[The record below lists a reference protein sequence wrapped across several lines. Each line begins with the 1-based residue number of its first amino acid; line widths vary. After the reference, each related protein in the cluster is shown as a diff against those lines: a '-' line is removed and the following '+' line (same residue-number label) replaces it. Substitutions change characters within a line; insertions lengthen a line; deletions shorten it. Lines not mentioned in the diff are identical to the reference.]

1 MKMILFNQ
9 NPMIT
14 KLLESV
20 SKKLELSIE
29 NFNHYQE
36 LSVRLKEDPEWLLI
50 ADDECLEKLDQVDWL
65 ELKEI
70 ISQNKNSVCMYKKGN
85 EAQPFLEGFEM
96 KIKKPF
102 LPTEMLKV
110 LQKKL
115 GSDMSELEPSQ
126 NLDPTQEVLETNW
139 DELEN
144 LGDLEAL
151 AKEEPNNEEQL
162 LPTLDAQEEK
172 EEVKET
178 PQKEEKPKDDETQE
192 GDETPKDEEVS
203 KELETQEKLEIP
215 KEETQEEQVKEQEP
229 IKEETQEIK
238 EEKQEE
244 TQDSPSA
251 QELEAMQEL
260 VKEIQENSNENKEE
274 TQESAEI
281 PQDKE
286 IQEVVTEKTQ
296 VQELEV
302 PKEKTQESAEAL
314 QETQAH
320 ELEKQEIAETPQ
332 EKEKQ
337 EIAETPQ
344 EKEKQEI
351 AETPQE
357 KEKQEIAETP
367 QEKEK
372 QEIAETPQELE
383 IPQAQEKETPQEETQ
398 EKETPQEETQEKE
411 TPQEETQEKETPQE
425 ETQETETQNQETPPK
440 VQEET
445 KEKTQEDNYE
455 SIEDIPEPVM
465 AKAMGEEL
473 PFLNEAVAKTPNNE
487 NDTETPKESD
497 IKTSQEKEESDKT
510 SSPLEL
516 RLNLQDLLKS
526 LNQESL
532 KSLLENKTLSIK
544 ITLEDKK
551 PDA

>member
-9 NPMIT
+9 NPMIA

-36 LSVRLKEDPEWLLI
+36 LSAHLKKDPEWLLI

-115 GSDMSELEPSQ
+115 GSNASELEPSQ
-126 NLDPTQEVLETNW
+126 NSDPTQEVLETNW

-151 AKEEPNNEEQL
+151 TKEEPNNEEQL

-172 EEVKET
+172 EEIKEEIKET
-178 PQKEEKPKDDETQE
+178 PQEEKPKDDETQE
-192 GDETPKDEEVS
+192 GETLKDKEVS
-203 KELETQEKLEIP
+203 KELETQEELEIP
-215 KEETQEEQVKEQEP
+215 KEETQEEVKEEMKEETQEQV
-229 IKEETQEIK
+229 KEETQEIK
-238 EEKQEE
+238 EEKQEK

-260 VKEIQENSNENKEE
+260 VKEIQENSNGQEDKKE

-296 VQELEV
+296 VQELEI

-332 EKEKQ
+332 EKE
-337 EIAETPQ
+337 TPQ
-344 EKEKQEI
+344 TQDEK
-351 AETPQE
+351 PQE
-357 KEKQEIAETP
+357 
-367 QEKEK
+367 
-372 QEIAETPQELE
+372 
-383 IPQAQEKETPQEETQ
+383 
-398 EKETPQEETQEKE
+398 
-411 TPQEETQEKETPQE
+411 
-425 ETQETETQNQETPPK
+425 
-440 VQEET
+440 
-445 KEKTQEDNYE
+445 DHYE

-473 PFLNEAVAKTPNNE
+473 PFLNEAVAETPNNE

-497 IKTSQEKEESDKT
+497 IKTPQEKEQSDKT

-516 RLNLQDLLKS
+516 HLNLQNLLKS

-551 PDA
+551 PNA

>member
-9 NPMIT
+9 NPMIA

-36 LSVRLKEDPEWLLI
+36 LSARLKKDPEWLLI

-65 ELKEI
+65 ELKET

-96 KIKKPF
+96 KMKKPF
-102 LPTEMLKV
+102 LPTEVLKI

-115 GSDMSELEPSQ
+115 GSNINELEPSQ

-172 EEVKET
+172 EEIKET
-178 PQKEEKPKDDETQE
+178 PQEEEKEEIKETPQEEEKPKDDETQE
-192 GDETPKDEEVS
+192 GETPKDEEVS

-215 KEETQEEQVKEQEP
+215 
-229 IKEETQEIK
+229 KEETQEIK

-260 VKEIQENSNENKEE
+260 VKEIQENSNDQEDKKE

-281 PQDKE
+281 SQDKE
-286 IQEVVTEKTQ
+286 IQEVVTEK
-296 VQELEV
+296 
-302 PKEKTQESAEAL
+302 
-314 QETQAH
+314 TQAH

-332 EKEKQ
+332 E
-337 EIAETPQ
+337 
-344 EKEKQEI
+344 
-351 AETPQE
+351 
-357 KEKQEIAETP
+357 
-367 QEKEK
+367 
-372 QEIAETPQELE
+372 LE
-383 IPQAQEKETPQEETQ
+383 IPQVQEKETPQEETQ
-398 EKETPQEETQEKE
+398 EVVTEKTQVQEKE
-411 TPQEETQEKETPQE
+411 TP
-425 ETQETETQNQETPPK
+425 
-440 VQEET
+440 
-445 KEKTQEDNYE
+445 KTQEDHYE

-473 PFLNEAVAKTPNNE
+473 PFLSESVTETSKNE
-487 NDTETPKESD
+487 NNTETP
-497 IKTSQEKEESDKT
+497 QEKEESDKT

-516 RLNLQDLLKS
+516 HLNLQDLLKS

-544 ITLEDKK
+544 ITLEDKN
-551 PDA
+551 PHA

>member
-9 NPMIT
+9 NPMIA

-36 LSVRLKEDPEWLLI
+36 LSAHLKKDPEWLLI
-50 ADDECLEKLDQVDWL
+50 ADDECLEKLDQIDWL
-65 ELKEI
+65 ELKET

-102 LPTEMLKV
+102 LPTEMLKI

-115 GSDMSELEPSQ
+115 GSNISELEPSQ

-162 LPTLDAQEEK
+162 LPTLNAQEEK
-172 EEVKET
+172 EEVKQEEKET
-178 PQKEEKPKDDETQE
+178 PQEEEKPKDDETQE

-203 KELETQEKLEIP
+203 KELEIQEELEIP
-215 KEETQEEQVKEQEP
+215 KEEMQEEVKEEIKEETQEQEP
-229 IKEETQEIK
+229 IKEEMQEIK
-238 EEKQEE
+238 EEKQEK

-260 VKEIQENSNENKEE
+260 VKEIQENSNEDKKE
-274 TQESAEI
+274 TQENAKT
-281 PQDKE
+281 PQDVENQAQE
-286 IQEVVTEKTQ
+286 IQEETQEVVTEAPQTQ
-296 VQELEV
+296 EIAETPQELEN
-302 PKEKTQESAEAL
+302 
-314 QETQAH
+314 
-320 ELEKQEIAETPQ
+320 QEIAETPQ
-332 EKEKQ
+332 EKEM
-337 EIAETPQ
+337 
-344 EKEKQEI
+344 
-351 AETPQE
+351 
-357 KEKQEIAETP
+357 
-367 QEKEK
+367 
-372 QEIAETPQELE
+372 QEL
-383 IPQAQEKETPQEETQ
+383 
-398 EKETPQEETQEKE
+398 
-411 TPQEETQEKETPQE
+411 ETPQE
-425 ETQETETQNQETPPK
+425 ETQETQEVVAEKTQAQEKETP
-440 VQEET
+440 
-445 KEKTQEDNYE
+445 KTQEDHYE

-473 PFLNEAVAKTPNNE
+473 PFLSESVTETSKNE
-487 NDTETPKESD
+487 NDTETPKESVTE
-497 IKTSQEKEESDKT
+497 TSKNENNTETPQEKEESDKT

>member
-20 SKKLELSIE
+20 SKKLELSME

-36 LSVRLKEDPEWLLI
+36 LFTRLKEDPEWFLI

-85 EAQPFLEGFEM
+85 EVQPFLEGFEM

-102 LPTEMLKV
+102 LPTEVLKI

-115 GSDMSELEPSQ
+115 GSNINELEPSQ

-151 AKEEPNNEEQL
+151 VQEEPNNEEQL
-162 LPTLDAQEEK
+162 LPTLNDQEVKEEEK

-178 PQKEEKPKDDETQE
+178 PQEEEKPKDDETQE

-203 KELETQEKLEIP
+203 KELETQEELEIP
-215 KEETQEEQVKEQEP
+215 EEETQEEQVKEQEP
-229 IKEETQEIK
+229 IKKETQENK
-238 EEKQEE
+238 EEKQEK

-260 VKEIQENSNENKEE
+260 VKEIQENSNGQENKEE

-296 VQELEV
+296 AQELEI

-332 EKEKQ
+332 E
-337 EIAETPQ
+337 
-344 EKEKQEI
+344 
-351 AETPQE
+351 
-357 KEKQEIAETP
+357 
-367 QEKEK
+367 
-372 QEIAETPQELE
+372 LE
-383 IPQAQEKETPQEETQ
+383 IPQAQEKETPQEKTQ
-398 EKETPQEETQEKE
+398 EKETPKDESMQESAQNLQDKETPQEETQE
-411 TPQEETQEKETPQE
+411 
-425 ETQETETQNQETPPK
+425 
-440 VQEET
+440 
-445 KEKTQEDNYE
+445 DHYE

-497 IKTSQEKEESDKT
+497 IKAPQEKEESDKT

-551 PDA
+551 PNA

>member
-9 NPMIT
+9 NPMIE

-36 LSVRLKEDPEWLLI
+36 LSARLKEDPEWLLI

-65 ELKEI
+65 ELKET
-70 ISQNKNSVCMYKKGN
+70 ISQNKNSVCMSVCMYKKGN

-115 GSDMSELEPSQ
+115 GSNMSELEPSQ
-126 NLDPTQEVLETNW
+126 NLDPTQEILETNW
-139 DELEN
+139 DELES

-162 LPTLDAQEEK
+162 LPTLNEQEGETPKEEAQEEVKK
-172 EEVKET
+172 EEVKEMQEEIKEKEKQEVAES
-178 PQKEEKPKDDETQE
+178 PQDEEKPKDDETQ
-192 GDETPKDEEVS
+192 GSVETPKDEEVS
-203 KELETQEKLEIP
+203 KELETQEQVETP
-215 KEETQEEQVKEQEP
+215 KEETQEQEP

-238 EEKQEE
+238 EEKQEK

-260 VKEIQENSNENKEE
+260 VKEIQENSNKDKKE
-274 TQESAEI
+274 TQESAET

-296 VQELEV
+296 AQELEI
-302 PKEKTQESAEAL
+302 PKEKTQEIAEK
-314 QETQAH
+314 TQAQG
-320 ELEKQEIAETPQ
+320 LEKE
-332 EKEKQ
+332 
-337 EIAETPQ
+337 
-344 EKEKQEI
+344 
-351 AETPQE
+351 
-357 KEKQEIAETP
+357 
-367 QEKEK
+367 
-372 QEIAETPQELE
+372 EIAETPQELE
-383 IPQAQEKETPQEETQ
+383 VQDEKLQENETPKDENMQESAQNLQEKETQELETPQAQ
-398 EKETPQEETQEKE
+398 DETPQE
-411 TPQEETQEKETPQE
+411 
-425 ETQETETQNQETPPK
+425 
-440 VQEET
+440 
-445 KEKTQEDNYE
+445 DHYE

-473 PFLNEAVAKTPNNE
+473 PFLNE
-487 NDTETPKESD
+487 NDTETPKESV
-497 IKTSQEKEESDKT
+497 IKTPQEKEESDKT

-551 PDA
+551 PNE

>member
-9 NPMIT
+9 NPMIA

-36 LSVRLKEDPEWLLI
+36 LSAHLKKDPEWLLI

-115 GSDMSELEPSQ
+115 GSNISDLKPSQ

-172 EEVKET
+172 EEVKQEEKEEIKQT
-178 PQKEEKPKDDETQE
+178 PQEEEKPKDDETQE
-192 GDETPKDEEVS
+192 GEIPKDEEVS

-215 KEETQEEQVKEQEP
+215 KEETQEEVKEEIKEETQEQEP

-244 TQDSPSA
+244 TQDSPSV

-260 VKEIQENSNENKEE
+260 VKEIQENSNGQENKEE
-274 TQESAEI
+274 TQENAEI

-296 VQELEV
+296 AQELEIPKEKTQESTEALQETQAHELEI

-332 EKEKQ
+332 DV
-337 EIAETPQ
+337 
-344 EKEKQEI
+344 
-351 AETPQE
+351 
-357 KEKQEIAETP
+357 
-367 QEKEK
+367 
-372 QEIAETPQELE
+372 E
-383 IPQAQEKETPQEETQ
+383 IPQAQEKETPQDKETQ
-398 EKETPQEETQEKE
+398 EKETPQTQEVVTE
-411 TPQEETQEKETPQE
+411 QTQEYH
-425 ETQETETQNQETPPK
+425 
-440 VQEET
+440 
-445 KEKTQEDNYE
+445 YE

-487 NDTETPKESD
+487 NATETPKESVTE
-497 IKTSQEKEESDKT
+497 ISKNENATESPQEKEESDKT

-551 PDA
+551 PNA

>member
-1 MKMILFNQ
+1 MIE
-9 NPMIT
+9 

-20 SKKLELSIE
+20 SKKLELPIE

-36 LSVRLKEDPEWLLI
+36 LSVHLKKDPEWLLI

-85 EAQPFLEGFEM
+85 EAQPFLEGFEV

-102 LPTEMLKV
+102 LPTEVLKI

-115 GSDMSELEPSQ
+115 GSNISELEPSQ

-162 LPTLDAQEEK
+162 LPTLDVQEEK
-172 EEVKET
+172 EEIKEM
-178 PQKEEKPKDDETQE
+178 PQEEEKEEIKEMPQEEEKPKDDETQE
-192 GDETPKDEEVS
+192 GETSKDGEVS

-260 VKEIQENSNENKEE
+260 VKEIQENSNGQEDKKE
-274 TQESAEI
+274 TQENAEI

-286 IQEVVTEKTQ
+286 IQEVVTEKT
-296 VQELEV
+296 
-302 PKEKTQESAEAL
+302 
-314 QETQAH
+314 
-320 ELEKQEIAETPQ
+320 
-332 EKEKQ
+332 
-337 EIAETPQ
+337 
-344 EKEKQEI
+344 
-351 AETPQE
+351 
-357 KEKQEIAETP
+357 
-367 QEKEK
+367 
-372 QEIAETPQELE
+372 
-383 IPQAQEKETPQEETQ
+383 QAQEKETPQEETQ
-398 EKETPQEETQEKE
+398 EKETPQTQDEK
-411 TPQEETQEKETPQE
+411 PQE
-425 ETQETETQNQETPPK
+425 
-440 VQEET
+440 
-445 KEKTQEDNYE
+445 DHYE
-455 SIEDIPEPVM
+455 NIEDIPEPVM

-497 IKTSQEKEESDKT
+497 IKTPQEKEESDKT

-551 PDA
+551 PNA

>member
-9 NPMIT
+9 NPMIE

-36 LSVRLKEDPEWLLI
+36 LSARLKEDPEWLLI

-102 LPTEMLKV
+102 LPTEVLKI

-115 GSDMSELEPSQ
+115 GSNMGELEPSQ
-126 NLDPTQEVLETNW
+126 NLDPTQEILETNW

-151 AKEEPNNEEQL
+151 AKEESNNEEQL
-162 LPTLDAQEEK
+162 LPTLNAQEGETPK
-172 EEVKET
+172 EEVQEEVKKEEIKEMQEEIKEKEKQEVAES
-178 PQKEEKPKDDETQE
+178 PKDEEKPKDDETQGSVE
-192 GDETPKDEEVS
+192 PPKDEEVS
-203 KELETQEKLEIP
+203 KELETQEEVETP
-215 KEETQEEQVKEQEP
+215 KEEAQEQEP

-238 EEKQEE
+238 EEKQEK

-260 VKEIQENSNENKEE
+260 VKEIQENSNDQENKKETQETQENTETPQDIETQELEIPKEEE
-274 TQESAEI
+274 TQEVA
-281 PQDKE
+281 
-286 IQEVVTEKTQ
+286 EKTQ
-296 VQELEV
+296 VQG
-302 PKEKTQESAEAL
+302 
-314 QETQAH
+314 
-320 ELEKQEIAETPQ
+320 LEKEEIAEISQENENQEAQDEKPQ
-332 EKEKQ
+332 EKE
-337 EIAETPQ
+337 
-344 EKEKQEI
+344 
-351 AETPQE
+351 
-357 KEKQEIAETP
+357 
-367 QEKEK
+367 
-372 QEIAETPQELE
+372 
-383 IPQAQEKETPQEETQ
+383 
-398 EKETPQEETQEKE
+398 
-411 TPQEETQEKETPQE
+411 
-425 ETQETETQNQETPPK
+425 TQETQD
-440 VQEET
+440 
-445 KEKTQEDNYE
+445 EKPQEDHYE

-487 NDTETPKESD
+487 NDTETSKNENNTETP
-497 IKTSQEKEESDKT
+497 QEKEESAKTPKSDKT

-551 PDA
+551 PNE

>member
-9 NPMIT
+9 NPMIA

-20 SKKLELSIE
+20 SKKLELSME

-36 LSVRLKEDPEWLLI
+36 LSTRLKEDSEWILI

-102 LPTEMLKV
+102 LPTEVLKI

-115 GSDMSELEPSQ
+115 GSNMSELEPSQ

-151 AKEEPNNEEQL
+151 VQEEPNNEEQL
-162 LPTLDAQEEK
+162 LPTLNAQEEK
-172 EEVKET
+172 EEIKEEKEEIKET
-178 PQKEEKPKDDETQE
+178 PQEEEKPKDDEVQESETQ
-192 GDETPKDEEVS
+192 KNEEVS
-203 KELETQEKLEIP
+203 KELETQEELEIP
-215 KEETQEEQVKEQEP
+215 KEETQEQAKEQEP
-229 IKEETQEIK
+229 TKEETQENK
-238 EEKQEE
+238 EEKQEK

-260 VKEIQENSNENKEE
+260 VKEIQENSNGQKDKKETQESTEIPQEE
-274 TQESAEI
+274 TQENAET
-281 PQDKE
+281 PQE
-286 IQEVVTEKTQ
+286 TEK
-296 VQELEV
+296 QELETQ
-302 PKEKTQESAEAL
+302 EKTQENAETP
-314 QETQAH
+314 QET
-320 ELEKQEIAETPQ
+320 EKQELETQEKTQENAETPQETEKQESAGTPQ

-337 EIAETPQ
+337 ESAGTPQ
-344 EKEKQEI
+344 EKTQK
-351 AETPQE
+351 
-357 KEKQEIAETP
+357 
-367 QEKEK
+367 
-372 QEIAETPQELE
+372 L
-383 IPQAQEKETPQEETQ
+383 ETQ
-398 EKETPQEETQEKE
+398 E
-411 TPQEETQEKETPQE
+411 
-425 ETQETETQNQETPPK
+425 
-440 VQEET
+440 
-445 KEKTQEDNYE
+445 DHYE

-465 AKAMGEEL
+465 AQAMGEEL
-473 PFLNEAVAKTPNNE
+473 PFLNEAVAKIPNNE
-487 NDTETPKESD
+487 NDTETPKESV
-497 IKTSQEKEESDKT
+497 IKTPQEKEESIETPKESDKT

-516 RLNLQDLLKS
+516 RLNLQDLLNS

>member
-36 LSVRLKEDPEWLLI
+36 LSAHLKEDLEWLLI

-85 EAQPFLEGFEM
+85 EAQPFLEGFEV

-102 LPTEMLKV
+102 LPTEILKI

-115 GSDMSELEPSQ
+115 GSNMSELEPSQ

-151 AKEEPNNEEQL
+151 VQEEPNNEEQL
-162 LPTLDAQEEK
+162 LPTLNDQEEK
-172 EEVKET
+172 QEVKET
-178 PQKEEKPKDDETQE
+178 PQEEEKPKDDETQE
-192 GDETPKDEEVS
+192 NETPKDKEVS
-203 KELETQEKLEIP
+203 KELETQEEV
-215 KEETQEEQVKEQEP
+215 KEEMQEEVKEEMQEERVKEQEP

-238 EEKQEE
+238 EEKQEK
-244 TQDSPSA
+244 TQDSPSV

-260 VKEIQENSNENKEE
+260 VKEIQENSNEDKKEIQENAE
-274 TQESAEI
+274 TLQETPQDVEIPQESAEI
-281 PQDKE
+281 PQ
-286 IQEVVTEKTQ
+286 
-296 VQELEV
+296 
-302 PKEKTQESAEAL
+302 ESAE
-314 QETQAH
+314 
-320 ELEKQEIAETPQ
+320 
-332 EKEKQ
+332 
-337 EIAETPQ
+337 
-344 EKEKQEI
+344 
-351 AETPQE
+351 
-357 KEKQEIAETP
+357 
-367 QEKEK
+367 
-372 QEIAETPQELE
+372 
-383 IPQAQEKETPQEETQ
+383 IPQEKETPQTQ
-398 EKETPQEETQEKE
+398 EKETPKDENMQESMQNLQEKEIQEAQDE
-411 TPQEETQEKETPQE
+411 TPQE
-425 ETQETETQNQETPPK
+425 
-440 VQEET
+440 
-445 KEKTQEDNYE
+445 DHYE

-487 NDTETPKESD
+487 NDTETP
-497 IKTSQEKEESDKT
+497 QEKEQSDKT

-551 PDA
+551 PNA

>member
-20 SKKLELSIE
+20 SKKLELSMQD
-29 NFNHYQE
+29 FNRYQE
-36 LSVRLKEDPEWLLI
+36 LSTRLKEDPEWILI

-102 LPTEMLKV
+102 LPTEVLKI

-115 GSDMSELEPSQ
+115 GSNASELEPSQ

-151 AKEEPNNEEQL
+151 AQEEPNNEEQL
-162 LPTLDAQEEK
+162 LPTLNDQ
-172 EEVKET
+172 EVKET
-178 PQKEEKPKDDETQE
+178 PQEEEKPKDDETQE
-192 GDETPKDEEVS
+192 GETLKDKEVS
-203 KELETQEKLEIP
+203 KELETQEEI
-215 KEETQEEQVKEQEP
+215 KEETQEQAKEQEP

-238 EEKQEE
+238 EEKQEK

-260 VKEIQENSNENKEE
+260 VKEIQENSNGQEDKKETQENTEIPQENAE
-274 TQESAEI
+274 TPQDVETQELETPQDVETQELETPQESAEI
-281 PQDKE
+281 PQ
-286 IQEVVTEKTQ
+286 EK
-296 VQELEV
+296 
-302 PKEKTQESAEAL
+302 
-314 QETQAH
+314 ETQD
-320 ELEKQEIAETPQ
+320 IETPQ
-332 EKEKQ
+332 E
-337 EIAETPQ
+337 TPQ
-344 EKEKQEI
+344 K
-351 AETPQE
+351 
-357 KEKQEIAETP
+357 
-367 QEKEK
+367 
-372 QEIAETPQELE
+372 L
-383 IPQAQEKETPQEETQ
+383 ETQ
-398 EKETPQEETQEKE
+398 E
-411 TPQEETQEKETPQE
+411 
-425 ETQETETQNQETPPK
+425 
-440 VQEET
+440 
-445 KEKTQEDNYE
+445 DHYE
-455 SIEDIPEPVM
+455 NIEDIPEPVM
-465 AKAMGEEL
+465 AQAMGEAL
-473 PFLNEAVAKTPNNE
+473 PFLNEIVAKTPNNE
-487 NDTETPKESD
+487 NDIKTPKESV
-497 IKTSQEKEESDKT
+497 IKTPQEKEESNKA

>member
-20 SKKLELSIE
+20 SKKLELPME

-36 LSVRLKEDPEWLLI
+36 LSVHLKEDPEWILI

-65 ELKEI
+65 ELKET

-85 EAQPFLEGFEM
+85 EAQPFLEDFEM

-115 GSDMSELEPSQ
+115 GSDMSDLEPSQ

-151 AKEEPNNEEQL
+151 VQEEPNNEEQL
-162 LPTLDAQEEK
+162 LPTLNDQEEK
-172 EEVKET
+172 EKVKEEEKQEIKET
-178 PQKEEKPKDDETQE
+178 PKEEEKPKDDETQE
-192 GDETPKDEEVS
+192 NETPKDKEVS
-203 KELETQEKLEIP
+203 KELEMQEEVKG
-215 KEETQEEQVKEQEP
+215 ETQEEQVKEQEP
-229 IKEETQEIK
+229 IKEETQENK

-260 VKEIQENSNENKEE
+260 VKEIQENSNEDKKE

-286 IQEVVTEKTQ
+286 IQEIVTEKTQ
-296 VQELEV
+296 AQELEI

-314 QETQAH
+314 QETQ
-320 ELEKQEIAETPQ
+320 EVVTEKTQV
-332 EKEKQ
+332 
-337 EIAETPQ
+337 
-344 EKEKQEI
+344 
-351 AETPQE
+351 
-357 KEKQEIAETP
+357 
-367 QEKEK
+367 
-372 QEIAETPQELE
+372 QELE
-383 IPQAQEKETPQEETQ
+383 IPKEKTQESAEALQETQEVVTEKTQVQEKETP
-398 EKETPQEETQEKE
+398 
-411 TPQEETQEKETPQE
+411 
-425 ETQETETQNQETPPK
+425 
-440 VQEET
+440 
-445 KEKTQEDNYE
+445 KTQEDHYE

-497 IKTSQEKEESDKT
+497 IKTPQEKEESDKT

-516 RLNLQDLLKS
+516 CLNLQDLLKS

-551 PDA
+551 PNA

>member
-20 SKKLELSIE
+20 SKKLELSVE
-29 NFNHYQE
+29 NFNRYQE
-36 LSVRLKEDPEWLLI
+36 LSVRLKEEQEWILI

-102 LPTEMLKV
+102 LPTEVLKI

-115 GSDMSELEPSQ
+115 GSNMSELEPSQ

-151 AKEEPNNEEQL
+151 VQEEPNNEEQL
-162 LPTLDAQEEK
+162 LPTLNAQEEK
-172 EEVKET
+172 EEVKEEVKET
-178 PQKEEKPKDDETQE
+178 PQEEEKPKDDETQE
-192 GDETPKDEEVS
+192 GEILKDKEIP
-203 KELETQEKLEIP
+203 KELEKQEEI
-215 KEETQEEQVKEQEP
+215 KEETQEEPIKEEKQEEVKEEKQEEPVKEQEP

-238 EEKQEE
+238 EEKQEK

-260 VKEIQENSNENKEE
+260 VKEIQENSDGQEDKKETQELEIPQEEIQESAE
-274 TQESAEI
+274 TPQESAEI
-281 PQDKE
+281 PQNVE
-286 IQEVVTEKTQ
+286 I
-296 VQELEV
+296 
-302 PKEKTQESAEAL
+302 PKA
-314 QETQAH
+314 
-320 ELEKQEIAETPQ
+320 
-332 EKEKQ
+332 
-337 EIAETPQ
+337 
-344 EKEKQEI
+344 
-351 AETPQE
+351 
-357 KEKQEIAETP
+357 
-367 QEKEK
+367 
-372 QEIAETPQELE
+372 QELE
-383 IPQAQEKETPQEETQ
+383 IPQEETQ
-398 EKETPQEETQEKE
+398 EKET
-411 TPQEETQEKETPQE
+411 
-425 ETQETETQNQETPPK
+425 
-440 VQEET
+440 
-445 KEKTQEDNYE
+445 QEDHYE
-455 SIEDIPEPVM
+455 SIEDIPELVM

-487 NDTETPKESD
+487 NNTETPKESVV
-497 IKTSQEKEESDKT
+497 KTPKEKEESDKT

-516 RLNLQDLLKS
+516 HLNLQDLLKS

>member
-20 SKKLELSIE
+20 SKKLELSME
-29 NFNHYQE
+29 DFNRYQE
-36 LSVRLKEDPEWLLI
+36 LSTRLKEDPEWILI

-65 ELKEI
+65 ELKET

-102 LPTEMLKV
+102 LPTEVLKV

-115 GSDMSELEPSQ
+115 GSNMSDLEPSQ
-126 NLDPTQEVLETNW
+126 NLDPAQEVLETNW

-144 LGDLEAL
+144 LGDLKAL
-151 AKEEPNNEEQL
+151 VQEEPNNEEQL
-162 LPTLDAQEEK
+162 LPTLNDQKEKEEVKEEEK

-178 PQKEEKPKDDETQE
+178 PQEEEKPKDNETQE
-192 GDETPKDEEVS
+192 SETQKNEEVS
-203 KELETQEKLEIP
+203 KELETQEELEISKEKTQEQAKEQEP
-215 KEETQEEQVKEQEP
+215 TKEETQEN
-229 IKEETQEIK
+229 K
-238 EEKQEE
+238 EEKQEK

-260 VKEIQENSNENKEE
+260 VKEIQENSNGQEDKKE
-274 TQESAEI
+274 TQENTET

-286 IQEVVTEKTQ
+286 TQENTETP
-296 VQELEV
+296 QELEKQELET
-302 PKEKTQESAEAL
+302 PQELEKQELDTPQELEKQELGTPQELEKQELGTPQELEKQELGTPQELEKQELETPQELEKQELETPQELEKQELKTQEKTQESAE
-314 QETQAH
+314 
-320 ELEKQEIAETPQ
+320 TPQ
-332 EKEKQ
+332 EKTQK
-337 EIAETPQ
+337 
-344 EKEKQEI
+344 
-351 AETPQE
+351 
-357 KEKQEIAETP
+357 
-367 QEKEK
+367 
-372 QEIAETPQELE
+372 LE
-383 IPQAQEKETPQEETQ
+383 I
-398 EKETPQEETQEKE
+398 
-411 TPQEETQEKETPQE
+411 
-425 ETQETETQNQETPPK
+425 
-440 VQEET
+440 
-445 KEKTQEDNYE
+445 QEDHYE

-465 AKAMGEEL
+465 AQAMGEEL
-473 PFLNEAVAKTPNNE
+473 PFLNESVAKTSNNK
-487 NDTETPKESD
+487 NDTETPKESV
-497 IKTSQEKEESDKT
+497 IKTPQEKEESDKT

>member
-36 LSVRLKEDPEWLLI
+36 LSARLKEDPEWLLI

-65 ELKEI
+65 ELKET

-115 GSDMSELEPSQ
+115 GSNMSELEPSQ
-126 NLDPTQEVLETNW
+126 NSDPTQEILETNW

-162 LPTLDAQEEK
+162 LPTLSEQEEK
-172 EEVKET
+172 EEIKET

-192 GDETPKDEEVS
+192 SETPKDEEVS

-215 KEETQEEQVKEQEP
+215 KEETQEEVKEEIKEEAQEEVKEETQEEQVKEQEP

-238 EEKQEE
+238 EEKQEK

-260 VKEIQENSNENKEE
+260 VKEIQENSNENKKE

-302 PKEKTQESAEAL
+302 PKEKAQESAEAL
-314 QETQAH
+314 QETQAQ

-332 EKEKQ
+332 DVEV
-337 EIAETPQ
+337 PQ
-344 EKEKQEI
+344 S
-351 AETPQE
+351 
-357 KEKQEIAETP
+357 
-367 QEKEK
+367 
-372 QEIAETPQELE
+372 
-383 IPQAQEKETPQEETQ
+383 QEKETPQEETQ
-398 EKETPQEETQEKE
+398 EKETPQTQDEK
-411 TPQEETQEKETPQE
+411 PQE
-425 ETQETETQNQETPPK
+425 
-440 VQEET
+440 
-445 KEKTQEDNYE
+445 DHYE

-473 PFLNEAVAKTPNNE
+473 PFLNESVAKTPNNE
-487 NDTETPKESD
+487 NATETPKESVTE
-497 IKTSQEKEESDKT
+497 TSKNENDTETPQEKEESDKT

-551 PDA
+551 PNA

>member
-9 NPMIT
+9 NPMIA

-20 SKKLELSIE
+20 SKKLELPME

-36 LSVRLKEDPEWLLI
+36 LSAHLKEDPEWLLI

-102 LPTEMLKV
+102 LPTEVLKI

-115 GSDMSELEPSQ
+115 GSNINELEPSQ

-162 LPTLDAQEEK
+162 LPTLDVQEKEEVKETPQEEK

-178 PQKEEKPKDDETQE
+178 PQEEKPKDDETQE
-192 GDETPKDEEVS
+192 SETPKDEEVS
-203 KELETQEKLEIP
+203 KELETQEEV

-229 IKEETQEIK
+229 IKEEMQEIK
-238 EEKQEE
+238 EEKQEK
-244 TQDSPSA
+244 TQDSPST

-260 VKEIQENSNENKEE
+260 VKEIQENSNEDKKE
-274 TQESAEI
+274 TQES
-281 PQDKE
+281 
-286 IQEVVTEKTQ
+286 
-296 VQELEV
+296 
-302 PKEKTQESAEAL
+302 
-314 QETQAH
+314 
-320 ELEKQEIAETPQ
+320 AETPQ
-332 EKEKQ
+332 EKE
-337 EIAETPQ
+337 TPQ
-344 EKEKQEI
+344 
-351 AETPQE
+351 
-357 KEKQEIAETP
+357 
-367 QEKEK
+367 
-372 QEIAETPQELE
+372 
-383 IPQAQEKETPQEETQ
+383 TQ
-398 EKETPQEETQEKE
+398 EKETPKDENTQESVQNLQEKEIQKAQDE
-411 TPQEETQEKETPQE
+411 TPQE
-425 ETQETETQNQETPPK
+425 
-440 VQEET
+440 
-445 KEKTQEDNYE
+445 DHYE

-473 PFLNEAVAKTPNNE
+473 PFLNEAVAKIPNNE
-487 NDTETPKESD
+487 NDTETLKESD
-497 IKTSQEKEESDKT
+497 IKTPQEKEESDKT

-516 RLNLQDLLKS
+516 RLNLRDLLKS

>member
-1 MKMILFNQ
+1 MKIILFNQ

-20 SKKLELSIE
+20 SRKLELSME
-29 NFNHYQE
+29 DFNRYQE
-36 LSVRLKEDPEWLLI
+36 LSTRLKEDPEWILI

-65 ELKEI
+65 ELKET

-102 LPTEMLKV
+102 LPTEVLKV

-115 GSDMSELEPSQ
+115 GSNMSELEPSQ

-151 AKEEPNNEEQL
+151 VQEEPNNEEQL
-162 LPTLDAQEEK
+162 LPTLNDQEEKEEVKEEEK

-178 PQKEEKPKDDETQE
+178 PQEEEKPKDDEIQE
-192 GDETPKDEEVS
+192 GETLKDEEVS
-203 KELETQEKLEIP
+203 KELETQEEAKEETQEQAKEQEPI
-215 KEETQEEQVKEQEP
+215 KEETQEEV
-229 IKEETQEIK
+229 KEETQEIK
-238 EEKQEE
+238 EEKQEK

-260 VKEIQENSNENKEE
+260 VKEIQENSNGQEDKKE
-274 TQESAEI
+274 TQENTEI
-281 PQDKE
+281 PQE
-286 IQEVVTEKTQ
+286 NAETPQETEK
-296 VQELEV
+296 QELETPQDV
-302 PKEKTQESAEAL
+302 ETQELEIQKNTEIP
-314 QETQAH
+314 QEN
-320 ELEKQEIAETPQ
+320 AETPQ
-332 EKEKQ
+332 EKTQK
-337 EIAETPQ
+337 
-344 EKEKQEI
+344 
-351 AETPQE
+351 
-357 KEKQEIAETP
+357 
-367 QEKEK
+367 
-372 QEIAETPQELE
+372 L
-383 IPQAQEKETPQEETQ
+383 ETQ
-398 EKETPQEETQEKE
+398 E
-411 TPQEETQEKETPQE
+411 
-425 ETQETETQNQETPPK
+425 
-440 VQEET
+440 
-445 KEKTQEDNYE
+445 DHYE

-465 AKAMGEEL
+465 AQAMGEEL
-473 PFLNEAVAKTPNNE
+473 PFLNEAVAKTSNNE
-487 NDTETPKESD
+487 NDTETPKKSV
-497 IKTSQEKEESDKT
+497 IKTTQEKEESDKT

>member
-20 SKKLELSIE
+20 SKKLELSME
-29 NFNHYQE
+29 DFNRYQE
-36 LSVRLKEDPEWLLI
+36 LSTRLKEDPEWILI

-65 ELKEI
+65 ELKET

-102 LPTEMLKV
+102 LPTEVLKV

-115 GSDMSELEPSQ
+115 GSNMSELEPSQ

-151 AKEEPNNEEQL
+151 VQEEPNNEEQL
-162 LPTLDAQEEK
+162 LPTLNDQEEK
-172 EEVKET
+172 KEVKET
-178 PQKEEKPKDDETQE
+178 PQEEKPKDDEIQE
-192 GDETPKDEEVS
+192 GETLKDEEVS
-203 KELETQEKLEIP
+203 KKLETQEELEIP
-215 KEETQEEQVKEQEP
+215 KEETQEQAKEQEP

-238 EEKQEE
+238 EEKQEK
-244 TQDSPSA
+244 TQDSPST

-260 VKEIQENSNENKEE
+260 VKEIQENSNGQEDKKETQENTETPQDVEISQETPQEKTQKLEIPQESAEIPQESAEIPQEKETQELEIPKEE
-274 TQESAEI
+274 TQESAE
-281 PQDKE
+281 
-286 IQEVVTEKTQ
+286 
-296 VQELEV
+296 
-302 PKEKTQESAEAL
+302 
-314 QETQAH
+314 
-320 ELEKQEIAETPQ
+320 TPQ
-332 EKEKQ
+332 EKTQK
-337 EIAETPQ
+337 
-344 EKEKQEI
+344 
-351 AETPQE
+351 
-357 KEKQEIAETP
+357 
-367 QEKEK
+367 
-372 QEIAETPQELE
+372 L
-383 IPQAQEKETPQEETQ
+383 ETQ
-398 EKETPQEETQEKE
+398 E
-411 TPQEETQEKETPQE
+411 
-425 ETQETETQNQETPPK
+425 
-440 VQEET
+440 
-445 KEKTQEDNYE
+445 DHYE

-473 PFLNEAVAKTPNNE
+473 PFLNESVAKTSNNE
-487 NDTETPKESD
+487 NDTETPKESV
-497 IKTSQEKEESDKT
+497 IKTPQEKEESDKT

>member
-20 SKKLELSIE
+20 SKKLELSME

-36 LSVRLKEDPEWLLI
+36 LSARLKEDPEWILI

-65 ELKEI
+65 ELKET
-70 ISQNKNSVCMYKKGN
+70 ISQNKNSVCMYKKGD

-102 LPTEMLKV
+102 LPTEILKV

-115 GSDMSELEPSQ
+115 GSNASDLEPSQ

-151 AKEEPNNEEQL
+151 AKEEPDNEEQL
-162 LPTLDAQEEK
+162 LPTLNDQEEKEEVKEEEKEEVKEEEK

-178 PQKEEKPKDDETQE
+178 PQEEKPKDDETQE

-203 KELETQEKLEIP
+203 KELETQEEV
-215 KEETQEEQVKEQEP
+215 KEEEQEEVKEEEQEEVKEEEQVKEQEP

-238 EEKQEE
+238 EEKQEK

-260 VKEIQENSNENKEE
+260 VKEIQENSNDQEDKKE

-296 VQELEV
+296 AQELEI

-320 ELEKQEIAETPQ
+320 ELEKQENAETPQ
-332 EKEKQ
+332 EKE
-337 EIAETPQ
+337 TPQ
-344 EKEKQEI
+344 TQDEK
-351 AETPQE
+351 PQE
-357 KEKQEIAETP
+357 
-367 QEKEK
+367 
-372 QEIAETPQELE
+372 
-383 IPQAQEKETPQEETQ
+383 
-398 EKETPQEETQEKE
+398 
-411 TPQEETQEKETPQE
+411 
-425 ETQETETQNQETPPK
+425 
-440 VQEET
+440 
-445 KEKTQEDNYE
+445 DHYE

-487 NDTETPKESD
+487 SDTETPKESD
-497 IKTSQEKEESDKT
+497 IKTPQEKEESDKT

-551 PDA
+551 PNA

>member
-9 NPMIT
+9 NPMIA

-36 LSVRLKEDPEWLLI
+36 LSAHLKKDPEWLLI

-65 ELKEI
+65 ELKET

-139 DELEN
+139 DELES

-172 EEVKET
+172 EEIKET
-178 PQKEEKPKDDETQE
+178 PQEEEKPKDDETQE

-244 TQDSPSA
+244 TQDSPST

-260 VKEIQENSNENKEE
+260 VKEIQENSNGQENKEE

-286 IQEVVTEKTQ
+286 IQEVVTEKTR
-296 VQELEV
+296 VQELEI
-302 PKEKTQESAEAL
+302 PKEKTQESTEAL

-332 EKEKQ
+332 E
-337 EIAETPQ
+337 
-344 EKEKQEI
+344 
-351 AETPQE
+351 
-357 KEKQEIAETP
+357 
-367 QEKEK
+367 
-372 QEIAETPQELE
+372 LE
-383 IPQAQEKETPQEETQ
+383 IPQVQEKEIPQEETQENTETPKDESMQESAQNLQDKETPQEETQ
-398 EKETPQEETQEKE
+398 E
-411 TPQEETQEKETPQE
+411 
-425 ETQETETQNQETPPK
+425 
-440 VQEET
+440 
-445 KEKTQEDNYE
+445 DHYE

-487 NDTETPKESD
+487 NDTETPKESVTE
-497 IKTSQEKEESDKT
+497 TSKNENDTETPQEEEIDKT

-551 PDA
+551 PNA

>member
-20 SKKLELSIE
+20 SKKLELSVE

-36 LSVRLKEDPEWLLI
+36 LSARLKEEPEWVLI

-65 ELKEI
+65 ELKET

-85 EAQPFLEGFEM
+85 EVQPFLEGFEM
-96 KIKKPF
+96 KIQKPF
-102 LPTEMLKV
+102 LPTEILKI

-115 GSDMSELEPSQ
+115 GSNINEPDPSQ

-151 AKEEPNNEEQL
+151 VQEEPNNEEQL
-162 LPTLDAQEEK
+162 LPTLNDQEEKEEIKEEEKEEKEEIKEEEKEEKEEIKEEEKEEK
-172 EEVKET
+172 EEVKEEIKET
-178 PQKEEKPKDDETQE
+178 PKEEEKPKEETQE
-192 GDETPKDEEVS
+192 GEALKDEEVS
-203 KELETQEKLEIP
+203 KELETQGEI
-215 KEETQEEQVKEQEP
+215 KEEMQEEVKEKVKEKVKEEEQEEVKEKVKEEEQEEVKEEEQVKEQEP
-229 IKEETQEIK
+229 IKEETQENK
-238 EEKQEE
+238 EEKQEK
-244 TQDSPSA
+244 TQDSPST

-260 VKEIQENSNENKEE
+260 VKEIQENSNSQEN
-274 TQESAEI
+274 
-281 PQDKE
+281 
-286 IQEVVTEKTQ
+286 
-296 VQELEV
+296 
-302 PKEKTQESAEAL
+302 KEKTQEK
-314 QETQAH
+314 T
-320 ELEKQEIAETPQ
+320 ETPQ
-332 EKEKQ
+332 DV
-337 EIAETPQ
+337 ETPQ
-344 EKEKQEI
+344 
-351 AETPQE
+351 
-357 KEKQEIAETP
+357 
-367 QEKEK
+367 
-372 QEIAETPQELE
+372 
-383 IPQAQEKETPQEETQ
+383 AQDKETQ
-398 EKETPQEETQEKE
+398 E
-411 TPQEETQEKETPQE
+411 
-425 ETQETETQNQETPPK
+425 
-440 VQEET
+440 
-445 KEKTQEDNYE
+445 DHYE

-487 NDTETPKESD
+487 NNTETPKKSV
-497 IKTSQEKEESDKT
+497 IKTSQEKEESTETPKESDKT

-551 PDA
+551 PNA

>member
-20 SKKLELSIE
+20 SKKLELPIE

-36 LSVRLKEDPEWLLI
+36 LSACLKEDPEWLLI

-65 ELKEI
+65 ELKET

-85 EAQPFLEGFEM
+85 EMQPFLEDFEV

-151 AKEEPNNEEQL
+151 VQEEPNSEEQL

-178 PQKEEKPKDDETQE
+178 PQEEEKPKDDETQE
-192 GDETPKDEEVS
+192 GETPKDKEVS
-203 KELETQEKLEIP
+203 KELETQEELEIP
-215 KEETQEEQVKEQEP
+215 KEETQKEVKEEIKEETQEQEP
-229 IKEETQEIK
+229 IKEETQENK

-260 VKEIQENSNENKEE
+260 VKEIQENSNEDKKE
-274 TQESAEI
+274 TQESTEI

-296 VQELEV
+296 AQELEI

-320 ELEKQEIAETPQ
+320 EL
-332 EKEKQ
+332 
-337 EIAETPQ
+337 
-344 EKEKQEI
+344 EKQEI

-398 EKETPQEETQEKE
+398 EKETPKDESMQESAQNLQEKE
-411 TPQEETQEKETPQE
+411 TP
-425 ETQETETQNQETPPK
+425 
-440 VQEET
+440 
-445 KEKTQEDNYE
+445 KTQEDHYE
-455 SIEDIPEPVM
+455 NIEDIPEPVM

-473 PFLNEAVAKTPNNE
+473 PFLNEAVAKIPNNE
-487 NDTETPKESD
+487 NDTETPKESVAE
-497 IKTSQEKEESDKT
+497 TPNNENATETPQEEESDKT

-551 PDA
+551 PNA

>member
-20 SKKLELSIE
+20 SKKLELSME
-29 NFNHYQE
+29 DFNHYQE
-36 LSVRLKEDPEWLLI
+36 LSTRLKEDPEWILI

-65 ELKEI
+65 ELKET

-102 LPTEMLKV
+102 LPTEVLKV

-115 GSDMSELEPSQ
+115 GSNMSELEPSQ

-151 AKEEPNNEEQL
+151 VQEEPNNEEQL
-162 LPTLDAQEEK
+162 LPTLNAQEEK
-172 EEVKET
+172 EEIKET
-178 PQKEEKPKDDETQE
+178 PQEEEKPKDDETQE
-192 GDETPKDEEVS
+192 GETLKDEEVS
-203 KELETQEKLEIP
+203 KELETQEELEIP
-215 KEETQEEQVKEQEP
+215 KEETQEQAKEQEP
-229 IKEETQEIK
+229 IKEETQENK
-238 EEKQEE
+238 EEKQEK

-260 VKEIQENSNENKEE
+260 VKEIQENSNGQENKKE
-274 TQESAEI
+274 TQENTET
-281 PQDKE
+281 PQ
-286 IQEVVTEKTQ
+286 
-296 VQELEV
+296 
-302 PKEKTQESAEAL
+302 
-314 QETQAH
+314 
-320 ELEKQEIAETPQ
+320 ELEKQELETQENTETQESIETPQEKTQKLETPQDIETPQESAETPQ
-332 EKEKQ
+332 EKETQ
-337 EIAETPQ
+337 ELEIPQ
-344 EKEKQEI
+344 EKETQEL
-351 AETPQE
+351 
-357 KEKQEIAETP
+357 
-367 QEKEK
+367 
-372 QEIAETPQELE
+372 ETPQELE
-383 IPQAQEKETPQEETQ
+383 KQELETPQELEKQ
-398 EKETPQEETQEKE
+398 ELETPQEKTQESTKTPQEKTQKLETQE
-411 TPQEETQEKETPQE
+411 
-425 ETQETETQNQETPPK
+425 
-440 VQEET
+440 
-445 KEKTQEDNYE
+445 DHYE

-465 AKAMGEEL
+465 AQAMGEEL
-473 PFLNEAVAKTPNNE
+473 PFLNESVAKTSNNE
-487 NDTETPKESD
+487 NDTETPKESV
-497 IKTSQEKEESDKT
+497 IKTPQEKEESIETPKESDKT

-516 RLNLQDLLKS
+516 RLNLQDLLNS

-544 ITLEDKK
+544 IALEDKK

>member
-36 LSVRLKEDPEWLLI
+36 LSVRLKKDPEWLLI

-65 ELKEI
+65 ELKET

-102 LPTEMLKV
+102 LPTEVLKI

-172 EEVKET
+172 EEIKEEEKQEVKET
-178 PQKEEKPKDDETQE
+178 PQEEKPKDD
-192 GDETPKDEEVS
+192 
-203 KELETQEKLEIP
+203 ETQEKLEIP

-244 TQDSPSA
+244 TQDSPST

-260 VKEIQENSNENKEE
+260 VKEIQENSNGQEDKKE

-296 VQELEV
+296 AQELEIL
-302 PKEKTQESAEAL
+302 KEKTQESAEAL

-344 EKEKQEI
+344 EKE
-351 AETPQE
+351 TP
-357 KEKQEIAETP
+357 
-367 QEKEK
+367 
-372 QEIAETPQELE
+372 
-383 IPQAQEKETPQEETQ
+383 
-398 EKETPQEETQEKE
+398 
-411 TPQEETQEKETPQE
+411 
-425 ETQETETQNQETPPK
+425 
-440 VQEET
+440 
-445 KEKTQEDNYE
+445 KTQEDHYE

-487 NDTETPKESD
+487 NATETPKESVTEISKNEND
-497 IKTSQEKEESDKT
+497 TETPQEKEESDKT

-516 RLNLQDLLKS
+516 HLNLQDLLKS

>member
-20 SKKLELSIE
+20 SKKLELPME

-36 LSVRLKEDPEWLLI
+36 LSTRLKEDPEWLLI

-65 ELKEI
+65 ELKETV
-70 ISQNKNSVCMYKKGN
+70 SQNKNSVCMYKKGN

-115 GSDMSELEPSQ
+115 GSNTSELEPSQ

-162 LPTLDAQEEK
+162 LPTLDVQEEK

-178 PQKEEKPKDDETQE
+178 PQEEKKPKDDETQE
-192 GDETPKDEEVS
+192 GETPKDEEVS
-203 KELETQEKLEIP
+203 KELETQEELEIP
-215 KEETQEEQVKEQEP
+215 KEETQEEVKEETQEERVKEQEP
-229 IKEETQEIK
+229 IKEETQEEVK
-238 EEKQEE
+238 EEKQEK

-260 VKEIQENSNENKEE
+260 VKEIQENSNEDKKETQESAE
-274 TQESAEI
+274 TPQETPQDVEIPQESAEI
-281 PQDKE
+281 PQESAE
-286 IQEVVTEKTQ
+286 I
-296 VQELEV
+296 
-302 PKEKTQESAEAL
+302 PQESAE
-314 QETQAH
+314 
-320 ELEKQEIAETPQ
+320 
-332 EKEKQ
+332 
-337 EIAETPQ
+337 
-344 EKEKQEI
+344 
-351 AETPQE
+351 
-357 KEKQEIAETP
+357 
-367 QEKEK
+367 
-372 QEIAETPQELE
+372 
-383 IPQAQEKETPQEETQ
+383 IPQEKETPQTQ
-398 EKETPQEETQEKE
+398 EKETPKDENMQESMQNLQEKEIQEAQDE
-411 TPQEETQEKETPQE
+411 TPQE
-425 ETQETETQNQETPPK
+425 
-440 VQEET
+440 
-445 KEKTQEDNYE
+445 DHYE

-473 PFLNEAVAKTPNNE
+473 PFLNESVAKIPNNE

-497 IKTSQEKEESDKT
+497 IKTPQEKEESDKT

>member
-9 NPMIT
+9 NPMIA

-36 LSVRLKEDPEWLLI
+36 LSARLKKDPEWLLI
-50 ADDECLEKLDQVDWL
+50 ADDECLEKLDQIDWL

-96 KIKKPF
+96 KMKKPF
-102 LPTEMLKV
+102 LPTEVLKI

-115 GSDMSELEPSQ
+115 GSNINELEPSQ

-162 LPTLDAQEEK
+162 LPTLNDQEEK
-172 EEVKET
+172 EEIKEEIKET
-178 PQKEEKPKDDETQE
+178 PQEEKPKDDETQE
-192 GDETPKDEEVS
+192 GETLKDKEVS
-203 KELETQEKLEIP
+203 KELETQEELEIP

-244 TQDSPSA
+244 TQDSPSV

-260 VKEIQENSNENKEE
+260 VKEIQENSNEDKKE

-296 VQELEV
+296 AQELEI
-302 PKEKTQESAEAL
+302 PKEKTQESTEAL

-320 ELEKQEIAETPQ
+320 EL
-332 EKEKQ
+332 
-337 EIAETPQ
+337 
-344 EKEKQEI
+344 
-351 AETPQE
+351 
-357 KEKQEIAETP
+357 
-367 QEKEK
+367 EK

-398 EKETPQEETQEKE
+398 EIAETPQEKE
-411 TPQEETQEKETPQE
+411 TP
-425 ETQETETQNQETPPK
+425 
-440 VQEET
+440 
-445 KEKTQEDNYE
+445 KTQEDHYE

-473 PFLNEAVAKTPNNE
+473 PFLNEAVAKIPNNE
-487 NDTETPKESD
+487 NDTETPKESVTE
-497 IKTSQEKEESDKT
+497 TSKNENDTETPQEKEESNKT

>member
-9 NPMIT
+9 NPMIE

-36 LSVRLKEDPEWLLI
+36 LSARLKGDPEWLLI

-85 EAQPFLEGFEM
+85 ESQPFLEGFEM

-102 LPTEMLKV
+102 LPTEVLKI

-139 DELEN
+139 DELES

-178 PQKEEKPKDDETQE
+178 PQEEEKEEIKEMPQEEEKPKDDETQE
-192 GDETPKDEEVS
+192 GETSKDGEVS

-215 KEETQEEQVKEQEP
+215 KEETQEEVKEEIKEEVQEEV
-229 IKEETQEIK
+229 KEETQEIK

-274 TQESAEI
+274 TQENAEI

-296 VQELEV
+296 AQELEI

-332 EKEKQ
+332 E
-337 EIAETPQ
+337 
-344 EKEKQEI
+344 
-351 AETPQE
+351 
-357 KEKQEIAETP
+357 
-367 QEKEK
+367 
-372 QEIAETPQELE
+372 LE
-383 IPQAQEKETPQEETQ
+383 IPQV
-398 EKETPQEETQEKE
+398 
-411 TPQEETQEKETPQE
+411 QEKETPQE
-425 ETQETETQNQETPPK
+425 ETQETQEKEMPQTQD
-440 VQEET
+440 
-445 KEKTQEDNYE
+445 EKPQEDHYE

-487 NDTETPKESD
+487 NDTETPKESV
-497 IKTSQEKEESDKT
+497 IKTPQEKEESAKTPKSDKT

-516 RLNLQDLLKS
+516 HLNLQDLLKS

-551 PDA
+551 PNA

>member
-20 SKKLELSIE
+20 SKKLELSME
-29 NFNHYQE
+29 NFNRYQE
-36 LSVRLKEDPEWLLI
+36 LSTRLKEDPEWILI

-65 ELKEI
+65 ELKET

-102 LPTEMLKV
+102 LPTEILKI

-115 GSDMSELEPSQ
+115 GSNMSELEPSQ

-151 AKEEPNNEEQL
+151 VQEEPNNEEQL
-162 LPTLDAQEEK
+162 LPTLNAQEEK
-172 EEVKET
+172 EEVKEEVKET
-178 PQKEEKPKDDETQE
+178 PQEEKPKDDEIQE
-192 GDETPKDEEVS
+192 GETLKDEEVS
-203 KELETQEKLEIP
+203 KELETQEELEIP
-215 KEETQEEQVKEQEP
+215 
-229 IKEETQEIK
+229 KEETQEIK
-238 EEKQEE
+238 EEKQEKTQEEVKEKTQEEVKEKTQEEVKEKTQEEVKEKTQEEVKEQEPIKEE

-260 VKEIQENSNENKEE
+260 VKEIQENSNGQEDKKE
-274 TQESAEI
+274 TQEN
-281 PQDKE
+281 
-286 IQEVVTEKTQ
+286 T
-296 VQELEV
+296 
-302 PKEKTQESAEAL
+302 
-314 QETQAH
+314 
-320 ELEKQEIAETPQ
+320 ETPQ

-337 EIAETPQ
+337 ELETPQ
-344 EKEKQEI
+344 EKEKQEL
-351 AETPQE
+351 ETPQE
-357 KEKQEIAETP
+357 KEKQELETP
-367 QEKEK
+367 QEKEIQK
-372 QEIAETPQELE
+372 L
-383 IPQAQEKETPQEETQ
+383 ETPQEEIQ
-398 EKETPQEETQEKE
+398 ENTETPQKLEAQK
-411 TPQEETQEKETPQE
+411 
-425 ETQETETQNQETPPK
+425 
-440 VQEET
+440 
-445 KEKTQEDNYE
+445 DHYE
-455 SIEDIPEPVM
+455 SIADIPEPVM
-465 AKAMGEEL
+465 AQAMGEEL
-473 PFLNEAVAKTPNNE
+473 PFLNESIAKIPNNE
-487 NDTETPKESD
+487 NDTETSKESV
-497 IKTSQEKEESDKT
+497 IKTPQEKEESIETPKESDKT

>member
-20 SKKLELSIE
+20 SKKLELSME
-29 NFNHYQE
+29 DFNRYQE
-36 LSVRLKEDPEWLLI
+36 LSTRLKEDPEWILI

-65 ELKEI
+65 ELKET

-85 EAQPFLEGFEM
+85 EVQPFLEGFEM

-102 LPTEMLKV
+102 LPTEVLKV

-115 GSDMSELEPSQ
+115 GSNMSELEPSQ

-151 AKEEPNNEEQL
+151 VQEEPNNEEQL
-162 LPTLDAQEEK
+162 LPTLNDQEEK
-172 EEVKET
+172 EEVKEEEKEEVKEA
-178 PQKEEKPKDDETQE
+178 PQEEKPKDDEVQE
-192 GDETPKDEEVS
+192 GETLKDEEVS
-203 KELETQEKLEIP
+203 KELETQEELEIP
-215 KEETQEEQVKEQEP
+215 KEETQEQAKEQEP
-229 IKEETQEIK
+229 IK
-238 EEKQEE
+238 EE

-260 VKEIQENSNENKEE
+260 VKEIQENSNGQEDKKE
-274 TQESAEI
+274 TQENTET
-281 PQDKE
+281 PQ
-286 IQEVVTEKTQ
+286 
-296 VQELEV
+296 
-302 PKEKTQESAEAL
+302 
-314 QETQAH
+314 
-320 ELEKQEIAETPQ
+320 ELEKQELEKQELEKQELEKQELETQEKAQESAETPQDVETPQ
-332 EKEKQ
+332 EKEIPQ
-337 EIAETPQ
+337 ENTETPQ
-344 EKEKQEI
+344 K
-351 AETPQE
+351 
-357 KEKQEIAETP
+357 
-367 QEKEK
+367 
-372 QEIAETPQELE
+372 LE
-383 IPQAQEKETPQEETQ
+383 AQK
-398 EKETPQEETQEKE
+398 
-411 TPQEETQEKETPQE
+411 
-425 ETQETETQNQETPPK
+425 
-440 VQEET
+440 
-445 KEKTQEDNYE
+445 DHYE

-465 AKAMGEEL
+465 AQAMGEEL

-487 NDTETPKESD
+487 NDTETPKESV
-497 IKTSQEKEESDKT
+497 IKTPQEKEESDKT

-516 RLNLQDLLKS
+516 HLNLQDLLKS

>member
-36 LSVRLKEDPEWLLI
+36 LSAHLKKDPEWLLI

-65 ELKEI
+65 ELKET

-85 EAQPFLEGFEM
+85 ETQPFLEGFEV

-102 LPTEMLKV
+102 LPTEVLKI

-115 GSDMSELEPSQ
+115 GSNISELEPSQ

-162 LPTLDAQEEK
+162 LPTLNDQEEKEEIK

-178 PQKEEKPKDDETQE
+178 PQEEEKPKDDETQE
-192 GDETPKDEEVS
+192 GETPKDKEVS

-215 KEETQEEQVKEQEP
+215 KEKTQEQEP
-229 IKEETQEIK
+229 IKEETQENK
-238 EEKQEE
+238 EEKQEK

-260 VKEIQENSNENKEE
+260 VKEIQENSNDQEDKKE
-274 TQESAEI
+274 TQENAEI

-296 VQELEV
+296 AQELEI

-332 EKEKQ
+332 E
-337 EIAETPQ
+337 ETQ
-344 EKEKQEI
+344 EKETPKDESMQES
-351 AETPQE
+351 
-357 KEKQEIAETP
+357 
-367 QEKEK
+367 
-372 QEIAETPQELE
+372 
-383 IPQAQEKETPQEETQ
+383 AQNLQDKETPQEETQ
-398 EKETPQEETQEKE
+398 E
-411 TPQEETQEKETPQE
+411 
-425 ETQETETQNQETPPK
+425 
-440 VQEET
+440 
-445 KEKTQEDNYE
+445 DHYE

-473 PFLNEAVAKTPNNE
+473 PFLSESVAETPNNE
-487 NDTETPKESD
+487 NATETPKESD
-497 IKTSQEKEESDKT
+497 IKTPQEKEESDKT

-551 PDA
+551 PNA

>member
-20 SKKLELSIE
+20 SKKLELSME
-29 NFNHYQE
+29 DFNRYQE
-36 LSVRLKEDPEWLLI
+36 LSTRLKEEPEWILI

-102 LPTEMLKV
+102 LPTEALKV

-115 GSDMSELEPSQ
+115 GSNMSELEPSQ

-151 AKEEPNNEEQL
+151 VQEEPNNEEQL
-162 LPTLDAQEEK
+162 LPTLNDQEEK

-178 PQKEEKPKDDETQE
+178 PQEEKPKDDKIQE
-192 GDETPKDEEVS
+192 GETLKDEEIS
-203 KELETQEKLEIP
+203 KELETQEELEIP
-215 KEETQEEQVKEQEP
+215 
-229 IKEETQEIK
+229 KEETQEIK
-238 EEKQEE
+238 EEKQEK
-244 TQDSPSA
+244 TQDSPST

-260 VKEIQENSNENKEE
+260 VKEIQENSNGQEDKKE
-274 TQESAEI
+274 TQEN
-281 PQDKE
+281 
-286 IQEVVTEKTQ
+286 TETP
-296 VQELEV
+296 QELE
-302 PKEKTQESAEAL
+302 KQELEKQEKTQESAETP
-314 QETQAH
+314 QE
-320 ELEKQEIAETPQ
+320 LETPQ

-337 EIAETPQ
+337 ELETPQ
-344 EKEKQEI
+344 EKEI
-351 AETPQE
+351 PQE
-357 KEKQEIAETP
+357 EIQENT
-367 QEKEK
+367 
-372 QEIAETPQELE
+372 ETPQELE
-383 IPQAQEKETPQEETQ
+383 KQEL
-398 EKETPQEETQEKE
+398 EKQ
-411 TPQEETQEKETPQE
+411 
-425 ETQETETQNQETPPK
+425 
-440 VQEET
+440 
-445 KEKTQEDNYE
+445 EKTQESAETPQDVEIPQEEIQENTETPQKLETQEDHYE

-465 AKAMGEEL
+465 AQAMGEEL
-473 PFLNEAVAKTPNNE
+473 PFLNESVAKTPNNE
-487 NDTETPKESD
+487 NDTKTPKESV
-497 IKTSQEKEESDKT
+497 IKTPQEKEESDKT

>member
-20 SKKLELSIE
+20 SKKLELPME

-36 LSVRLKEDPEWLLI
+36 LSARLKEDPEWILI

-85 EAQPFLEGFEM
+85 EVQPFLEGFEM

-115 GSDMSELEPSQ
+115 GSDMSELEPNQ

-178 PQKEEKPKDDETQE
+178 PQEEENPKDDETQE
-192 GDETPKDEEVS
+192 NETSKDKEVS
-203 KELETQEKLEIP
+203 KELEAPQELEIP
-215 KEETQEEQVKEQEP
+215 KEETQEQEP
-229 IKEETQEIK
+229 IKEETQENK
-238 EEKQEE
+238 EEKQEK

-260 VKEIQENSNENKEE
+260 VKEIQENSNGQENKKE

-296 VQELEV
+296 AQELEI
-302 PKEKTQESAEAL
+302 PKEETQEIAEAL

-320 ELEKQEIAETPQ
+320 ELEKQENA
-332 EKEKQ
+332 
-337 EIAETPQ
+337 
-344 EKEKQEI
+344 
-351 AETPQE
+351 
-357 KEKQEIAETP
+357 
-367 QEKEK
+367 
-372 QEIAETPQELE
+372 
-383 IPQAQEKETPQEETQ
+383 ETQ
-398 EKETPQEETQEKE
+398 EKETPQTQDEK
-411 TPQEETQEKETPQE
+411 PQE
-425 ETQETETQNQETPPK
+425 
-440 VQEET
+440 
-445 KEKTQEDNYE
+445 DHYE

-487 NDTETPKESD
+487 NDTETPKESVTE
-497 IKTSQEKEESDKT
+497 TSKNENATETPQEEESDKT

-516 RLNLQDLLKS
+516 RLNLQDLLKN

-551 PDA
+551 PNA

>member
-1 MKMILFNQ
+1 MKIILFSQ
-9 NPMIT
+9 NPMIK

-20 SKKLELSIE
+20 SKKLELPMESHE
-29 NFNHYQE
+29 RYEE
-36 LSVRLKEDPEWLLI
+36 LSIHLKENPEWLLI
-50 ADDECLEKLDQVDWL
+50 ADDECLEKLDQADWL

-70 ISQNKNSVCMYKKGN
+70 VSQNKNSVCMYKKGN

-115 GSDMSELEPSQ
+115 GFQPSESDPNPTDPLELA
-126 NLDPTQEVLETNW
+126 QETLGTNW

-162 LPTLDAQEEK
+162 LPTLNDQEEKEEIK

-178 PQKEEKPKDDETQE
+178 PQEEEKPKEDEIQEGETQ
-192 GDETPKDEEVS
+192 KNEEVP
-203 KELETQEKLEIP
+203 KKLETQEELEVP
-215 KEETQEEQVKEQEP
+215 KEEMQE
-229 IKEETQEIK
+229 EIK
-238 EEKQEE
+238 ETPQE
-244 TQDSPSA
+244 

-260 VKEIQENSNENKEE
+260 VKEIQENSNS
-274 TQESAEI
+274 QA
-281 PQDKE
+281 D
-286 IQEVVTEKTQ
+286 
-296 VQELEV
+296 
-302 PKEKTQESAEAL
+302 KEKTQENAKAF
-314 QETQAH
+314 QETQAQ
-320 ELEKQEIAETPQ
+320 ELEKQESTETPQEIPQESAETPQ
-332 EKEKQ
+332 K
-337 EIAETPQ
+337 
-344 EKEKQEI
+344 
-351 AETPQE
+351 
-357 KEKQEIAETP
+357 
-367 QEKEK
+367 
-372 QEIAETPQELE
+372 
-383 IPQAQEKETPQEETQ
+383 ETQ
-398 EKETPQEETQEKE
+398 EKKA
-411 TPQEETQEKETPQE
+411 
-425 ETQETETQNQETPPK
+425 
-440 VQEET
+440 
-445 KEKTQEDNYE
+445 QEDHYE

-465 AKAMGEEL
+465 AQAMGEAL

-487 NDTETPKESD
+487 NDTETPKESV
-497 IKTSQEKEESDKT
+497 IKTPQEKEGSDKA

-516 RLNLQDLLKS
+516 HLNLQDLLKS

>member
-9 NPMIT
+9 NPMIA

-36 LSVRLKEDPEWLLI
+36 LSAHLKKDPEWLLI

-65 ELKEI
+65 ELKET

-115 GSDMSELEPSQ
+115 GSNASELEPSQ

-162 LPTLDAQEEK
+162 LPTLDVQEEK
-172 EEVKET
+172 EEIKEM
-178 PQKEEKPKDDETQE
+178 PQEEEKPKDDETQE
-192 GDETPKDEEVS
+192 SETPKDEEVS

-229 IKEETQEIK
+229 IKEEMQEIK
-238 EEKQEE
+238 EEKQEK

-260 VKEIQENSNENKEE
+260 VKEIQENSNGQENKKE

-296 VQELEV
+296 AQELEI
-302 PKEKTQESAEAL
+302 PKEKTQEN
-314 QETQAH
+314 
-320 ELEKQEIAETPQ
+320 AETPQ

-337 EIAETPQ
+337 ENAETPQ
-344 EKEKQEI
+344 EKEKQED
-351 AETPQE
+351 TG
-357 KEKQEIAETP
+357 
-367 QEKEK
+367 
-372 QEIAETPQELE
+372 TPQELE
-383 IPQAQEKETPQEETQ
+383 IPQVQEKETQETQEVVTEKTQVQEKETP
-398 EKETPQEETQEKE
+398 
-411 TPQEETQEKETPQE
+411 
-425 ETQETETQNQETPPK
+425 
-440 VQEET
+440 
-445 KEKTQEDNYE
+445 KTQEDHYE

-497 IKTSQEKEESDKT
+497 IKTPQEKEESTEFPQEKEESDKT

-532 KSLLENKTLSIK
+532 KSLLENKTLNIK

>member
-20 SKKLELSIE
+20 SKKLELSME
-29 NFNHYQE
+29 DFNRYQE
-36 LSVRLKEDPEWLLI
+36 LSTRLKEDPEWILI

-65 ELKEI
+65 ELKET

-85 EAQPFLEGFEM
+85 EAQPFLESFEM

-115 GSDMSELEPSQ
+115 GSNMNELESSQ

-151 AKEEPNNEEQL
+151 AQEEPNNEEQL
-162 LPTLDAQEEK
+162 LPTLNDQEEK
-172 EEVKET
+172 EEVKEEIKET
-178 PQKEEKPKDDETQE
+178 PQEEEKPKDDETQE
-192 GDETPKDEEVS
+192 SETLKDEEAS
-203 KELETQEKLEIP
+203 KELETQEELEIP
-215 KEETQEEQVKEQEP
+215 KEETQEQAKEQEP

-238 EEKQEE
+238 EEKQEK
-244 TQDSPSA
+244 TQDSPST

-260 VKEIQENSNENKEE
+260 VKEIQENSNGQENKKE

-281 PQDKE
+281 PQ
-286 IQEVVTEKTQ
+286 
-296 VQELEV
+296 
-302 PKEKTQESAEAL
+302 
-314 QETQAH
+314 ET
-320 ELEKQEIAETPQ
+320 EKQELETPQ
-332 EKEKQ
+332 EKETQK
-337 EIAETPQ
+337 
-344 EKEKQEI
+344 
-351 AETPQE
+351 
-357 KEKQEIAETP
+357 
-367 QEKEK
+367 
-372 QEIAETPQELE
+372 L
-383 IPQAQEKETPQEETQ
+383 ETPQEEIQ
-398 EKETPQEETQEKE
+398 ENTETPQKLETQE
-411 TPQEETQEKETPQE
+411 
-425 ETQETETQNQETPPK
+425 
-440 VQEET
+440 
-445 KEKTQEDNYE
+445 DHYE

-465 AKAMGEEL
+465 AQAMGEEL
-473 PFLNEAVAKTPNNE
+473 PFLNKSVAKIPNNE
-487 NDTETPKESD
+487 NDTETPKKSV
-497 IKTSQEKEESDKT
+497 IKTPQEKEESNKT

-532 KSLLENKTLSIK
+532 KSLLENKTLNIK

>member
-20 SKKLELSIE
+20 SKKLELPME

-36 LSVRLKEDPEWLLI
+36 LSTRLKEEPEWILI
-50 ADDECLEKLDQVDWL
+50 ADDECLKKLDQVDWL
-65 ELKEI
+65 ELKET

-96 KIKKPF
+96 KIQKPF
-102 LPTEMLKV
+102 LPTEILKI

-115 GSDMSELEPSQ
+115 GSNASELEPSQ

-162 LPTLDAQEEK
+162 LPTPNDREEK
-172 EEVKET
+172 EEVKEEEKEEKEEVKEEIKET
-178 PQKEEKPKDDETQE
+178 PKEEEKPKDDETQE
-192 GDETPKDEEVS
+192 GATLKDKEVS
-203 KELETQEKLEIP
+203 KELETQEEV
-215 KEETQEEQVKEQEP
+215 KEEEQVKEQEP
-229 IKEETQEIK
+229 IKEETQENK
-238 EEKQEE
+238 EEKQEK

-260 VKEIQENSNENKEE
+260 VKEIQENSNGQENKEE
-274 TQESAEI
+274 TQEKTEI
-281 PQDKE
+281 PQ
-286 IQEVVTEKTQ
+286 
-296 VQELEV
+296 
-302 PKEKTQESAEAL
+302 ES
-314 QETQAH
+314 
-320 ELEKQEIAETPQ
+320 AETPQ
-332 EKEKQ
+332 EKE
-337 EIAETPQ
+337 T
-344 EKEKQEI
+344 
-351 AETPQE
+351 
-357 KEKQEIAETP
+357 
-367 QEKEK
+367 
-372 QEIAETPQELE
+372 QELE
-383 IPQAQEKETPQEETQ
+383 IPKEETQEKTETPQDVETPQEETQ
-398 EKETPQEETQEKE
+398 EKTQENAEIPQEEAQEKE
-411 TPQEETQEKETPQE
+411 T
-425 ETQETETQNQETPPK
+425 
-440 VQEET
+440 
-445 KEKTQEDNYE
+445 QEDHYE

-473 PFLNEAVAKTPNNE
+473 PFLNEAVAKIPNNE
-487 NDTETPKESD
+487 NDTETLKESD
-497 IKTSQEKEESDKT
+497 IKTPQEKEESDKT